1 MRSPREP
8 LKEISVNN
16 DAQIASPSV
25 QERVHTFFKRRNSVR
40 AAASDPLSCKRVA
53 YGEQAIKLKAKALAE
68 NTSLSLLPAKAE
80 VVGAGTD
87 FLRCGMNTLRAELL
101 DMNMMMSALQE
112 HRLALS
118 HSDIDVFFSWYTYF
132 LKYFDR
138 YMILE
143 EDVIISAIE
152 ARLGRTRG
160 EMQISKRMKLR
171 GGLLKSM
178 HDLAECQYAFRR
190 NLPAGEKLNVLAE
203 HVKAVTDLSE
213 AYSEKF
219 LRVFSPLLD
228 ENFTRTQIERLRI
241 EAIQHIMSGNGGVAE
256 DADFI
261 VMYTRWKDVGDL
273 NRWKWKYLIRTN
285 RKFVPFKGWE
295 EDVYEDHFK
304 IAAEFAD
311 HLHEENCKEEMAVE
325 ENEWIETFRRA
336 EIGMAKFS
344 KSSMRDLPSARAIA
358 SACFDE
364 EASGLQ

>member
-1 MRSPREP
+1 

-219 LRVFSPLLD
+219 
-228 ENFTRTQIERLRI
+228 
-241 EAIQHIMSGNGGVAE
+241 
-256 DADFI
+256 ADFI